1 MKQARTDKRTSPR
14 SDLTKRKISDSLSG
28 VKQGSNEF
36 TIVPEDGAKLR
47 KTITEGDLVLVDGV
61 EMEITLVFPAGSFF
75 ARDNEGE
82 ENEFDFED
90 IG

>member
-1 MKQARTDKRTSPR
+1 VILPMIMVGYT
-14 SDLTKRKISDSLSG
+14 LTNTTKE
-28 VKQGSNEF
+28 NEMQF
-36 TIVPEDGAKLR
+36 TGKTEMGEV

-61 EMEITLVFPAGSFF
+61 EMEITLVFPAGGFF

>member
-1 MKQARTDKRTSPR
+1 MTNNNT
-14 SDLTKRKISDSLSG
+14 TKENKM
-28 VKQGSNEF
+28 QF
-36 TIVPEDGAKLR
+36 TGKTEMGEV